1 MTTNGNKRK
10 EINLLLLKKDTNF
23 NSSIQEL
30 NKISLNFNL
39 NTFHKKNIS
48 NTARLY
54 NNYNNITKNN
64 NYQKKYIENSIINT
78 NIKTS
83 SPTKDNIS
91 NRELPN
97 ELQNKQQFHH
107 KKINSNLFINNN
119 QILNELFPTNIT
131 SNSNKTKDSIYNSK
145 KKKGSKNIKKKH
157 IQIDTYN
164 INNNTNMKN
173 ISKKLTNQF
182 NNNNNL
188 HHKINLKIYLE
199 KHQRV
204 LSTDINNT
212 NNKSIKVNSKNK
224 NYDKFENKSN
234 INSVIKNKRLITNKN
249 STRLLNNY
257 NLTNNTLTRAN
268 SSWINKEKNI
278 INTSLE
284 HNLSKNTSTKNSNK
298 NKINNVLVK
307 NINNYKKERKLKN
320 NNNIELRNND
330 LLNLNS
336 LKGKTALYYLTNI
349 SEEFER
355 KQKKFKNGN
364 HIFISINNY
373 ANDNKKNLDKNNVNL
388 TEGKDIQNYISKK
401 CTSQKEYLKIR
412 KRNYL
417 KKNDNKYKILGESKN
432 YSQNKTGD
440 NFFSYNSENDK
451 IEGPELTHFFI
462 VASIQKGIQ
471 NIQNCN

>member
-1 MTTNGNKRK
+1 
-10 EINLLLLKKDTNF
+10 
-23 NSSIQEL
+23 
-30 NKISLNFNL
+30 
-39 NTFHKKNIS
+39 
-48 NTARLY
+48 
-54 NNYNNITKNN
+54 
-64 NYQKKYIENSIINT
+64 
-78 NIKTS
+78 
-83 SPTKDNIS
+83 
-91 NRELPN
+91 
-97 ELQNKQQFHH
+97 
-107 KKINSNLFINNN
+107 
-119 QILNELFPTNIT
+119 
-131 SNSNKTKDSIYNSK
+131 
-145 KKKGSKNIKKKH
+145 
-157 IQIDTYN
+157 
-164 INNNTNMKN
+164 MKN

-298 NKINNVLVK
+298 NKINNVLAK
-307 NINNYKKERKLKN
+307 NINYYKKERKLKI

-355 KQKKFKNGN
+355 KQKKFNNGN
-364 HIFISINNY
+364 NIFISINNY

>member
-10 EINLLLLKKDTNF
+10 EANLLLLKKENNF
-23 NSSIQEL
+23 NTSIQEL
-30 NKISLNFNL
+30 NKISLNFHL
-39 NTFHKKNIS
+39 NTFHKKNNS

-64 NYQKKYIENSIINT
+64 NYQNKHIENSSINT

-91 NRELPN
+91 NREIPN
-97 ELQNKQQFHH
+97 ELQNKKIFHH
-107 KKINSNLFINNN
+107 KKINSNLFINN

-131 SNSNKTKDSIYNSK
+131 SNSNKAKDSIYNSK
-145 KKKGSKNIKKKH
+145 QKKGSKNIKKKH

-164 INNNTNMKN
+164 INNKVNIKNT
-173 ISKKLTNQF
+173 SKKITNQLKS
-182 NNNNNL
+182 NNNP

-204 LSTDINNT
+204 LSTDSNNT
-212 NNKSIKVNSKNK
+212 YNKSIKVNSKK
-224 NYDKFENKSN
+224 KKYEKENKSN

-257 NLTNNTLTRAN
+257 NLTSNTLSRAN
-268 SSWINKEKNI
+268 SSWINKENNI
-278 INTSLE
+278 FNTSGLE
-284 HNLSKNTSTKNSNK
+284 QNLSKKITKKNSIK
-298 NKINNVLVK
+298 NKINNVIVT
-307 NINNYKKERKLKN
+307 NINNYKKDKKFKIAH
-320 NNNIELRNND
+320 NIELRNND
-330 LLNLNS
+330 LLNLNN
-336 LKGKTALYYLTNI
+336 LKEKTTLYYLTNI
-349 SEEFER
+349 SEEFKT
-355 KQKKFKNGN
+355 KQKKFNNGN
-364 HIFISINNY
+364 NIFISINNY
-373 ANDNKKNLDKNNVNL
+373 ANDNKKILDKNNVNL

-401 CTSQKEYLKIR
+401 STRQKENLKIR
-412 KRNYL
+412 RRNYL

-432 YSQNKTGD
+432 YSQNKTGE
-440 NFFSYNSENDK
+440 NFYSYNSEIDK